1 MDSLALWFGKA
12 ICQSST
18 RLEKD
23 DEGEQR
29 VRLRCTATSRMALGG
44 AMGPSVSVNGVPVP
58 SPTLSFSG
66 SSGPGQAY
74 PMDLRA
80 GWGGWTSKVNSHGGS
95 RDGGSLLDSGHCA
108 ATLVQ

>member
-44 AMGPSVSVNGVPVP
+44 GNGVL
-58 SPTLSFSG
+58 LS
-66 SSGPGQAY
+66 
-74 PMDLRA
+74 
-80 GWGGWTSKVNSHGGS
+80 V
-95 RDGGSLLDSGHCA
+95 
-108 ATLVQ
+108 